1 MNRIVSVVG
10 ARPNFVKMMPVID
23 ALEAAGGVEQLVVH
37 TGQHYDRSMSGN
49 VLDDLGFPTPDV
61 HLEIGSGTHAEQTG
75 RTMMA
80 FERVVAEHRPEMVV
94 VAGDVS
100 ATLACALASVK
111 LGVPVA
117 HVESGLRSG
126 DWSMPEEINRLL
138 TDRISTLLFTHS
150 PEAAVNLLAEGVPA
164 ERVHYVG
171 NSMIDSLQRL
181 LPEALARAVWRRAG
195 CERHG
200 YVLVTL
206 HRPSNVDDRRQL
218 ERIVE
223 SLVRLAE
230 QAIPIVFPIHPRTRS
245 ALEEL
250 GCLERLVGVGVRCWE
265 PLGYVDFLSLEAGA
279 GAIVTDSGGIQEES
293 TALGVRCY
301 TLRSTTERPI
311 TITLGTN
318 VLLGD
323 SPAAILQ
330 VRPSGRPP
338 VPRSIPLWDGS
349 AGRRVAQVLTAAV
362 GLGATEFD
370 IGTSSVA

>member
-1 MNRIVSVVG
+1 M
-10 ARPNFVKMMPVID
+10 
-23 ALEAAGGVEQLVVH
+23 
-37 TGQHYDRSMSGN
+37 
-49 VLDDLGFPTPDV
+49 
-61 HLEIGSGTHAEQTG
+61 
-75 RTMMA
+75 
-80 FERVVAEHRPEMVV
+80 
-94 VAGDVS
+94 
-100 ATLACALASVK
+100 
-111 LGVPVA
+111 
-117 HVESGLRSG
+117 
-126 DWSMPEEINRLL
+126 
-138 TDRISTLLFTHS
+138 
-150 PEAAVNLLAEGVPA
+150 
-164 ERVHYVG
+164 
-171 NSMIDSLQRL
+171 
-181 LPEALARAVWRRAG
+181 
-195 CERHG
+195 
-200 YVLVTL
+200 TL

-218 ERIVE
+218 ERIVK